1 MKRSRA
7 YEQVDSQL
15 CRPAATS
22 FNAKVLRKLQNAFNA
37 NSDVDLLSI
46 FPTEY
51 SARLRRK
58 KKQEAGECAR
68 LIFLR
73 N

>member
-1 MKRSRA
+1 MKRSREN
-7 YEQVDSQL
+7 EQVDSQL
-15 CRPAATS
+15 YRSAVTS
-22 FNAKVLRKLQNAFNA
+22 FNAKVFRKLQNAFNA
-37 NSDVDLLSI
+37 NFDVDLLFI
-46 FPTEY
+46 FSTKY

-58 KKQEAGECAR
+58 KKQKVDECAR

>member
-15 CRPAATS
+15 YRSAVTS

-37 NSDVDLLSI
+37 NFDVDLLFI
-46 FPTEY
+46 FSTEY

-58 KKQEAGECAR
+58 KKQEVDECAR